1 MKLKNVFYIW
11 FWANIMLLFCG
22 FIYYLFVSHSFS
34 DVLSGMLFITVI
46 GIMLTIPSLVV
57 LTLFQFVYSSSKKSK
72 INNFY
77 PYLNIIL
84 FINFVYLII
93 YLAIG
98 GYQEIEGILFFFLT
112 TFCGIM
118 ALFIENDKVK
128 KSIPKIGLEEI
139 L

>member
-11 FWANIMLLFCG
+11 LWANMMLMFCG
-22 FIYYLFVSHSFS
+22 FIYYLFVSHGFS
-34 DVLSGMLFITVI
+34 DVLSVTLFITVM
-46 GIMLTIPSLVV
+46 GIMFTIPSLVV
-57 LTLFQFVYSSSKKSK
+57 LTLFHFSYSSSKKSK

-77 PYLNIIL
+77 PYFNIIL
-84 FINFVYLII
+84 FINFIYLII

-128 KSIPKIGLEEI
+128 KSILKIELEEI

>member
-34 DVLSGMLFITVI
+34 DVLSGMVFITVI

-84 FINFVYLII
+84 FINFI
-93 YLAIG
+93 YLMIYQAMG